1 MKTWIIQ
8 KIEREKEYVPMNCKP
23 ENRQL
28 KNVQLSILQKL
39 SNYTLFTQLFVL
51 HAQQS
56 LQNRQLGKQ
65 SA

>member
-8 KIEREKEYVPMNCKP
+8 KIERKRICSYDPINCKP

-28 KNVQLSILQKL
+28 KNVQLSVLQKL

-51 HAQQS
+51 HA
-56 LQNRQLGKQ
+56 
-65 SA
+65 